1 MKTAQLSQNKHFF
14 ETICHFC
21 AYLDQGE
28 VQMESDMTT
37 AIRGIWQ

>member
-1 MKTAQLSQNKHFF
+1 MKMAQLSQKKHIF

-28 VQMESDMTT
+28 VQMEFDMTT
-37 AIRGIWQ
+37 VIRGNWP